1 MQEQKKYYRN
11 LLNDSLFTFGIEKCL
26 DWVGMLKH
34 KAQDIIFKVFLPKM
48 LNIFIKLEQNFR
60 SKLQVT
66 RSRTVSVLSR
76 FSRV

>member
-1 MQEQKKYYRN
+1 
-11 LLNDSLFTFGIEKCL
+11 
-26 DWVGMLKH
+26 MLKH